1 LQVALLVGISL
12 IVLVSYIAIYS
23 YVSDALR
30 RQYDTDLTRKV
41 HAFALMGELE
51 QEPEDELDEE
61 YDDFGDDPDNVI
73 RFEFAEIPI
82 PEYQAY
88 PKAEYYQVWDES
100 GQVLA
105 RSPSLKGGNLPRVEM
120 KEEGVSLENILLPD
134 SRRGRIATVFL
145 VPKLE
150 GDVEAKERT
159 STRLILSL
167 ARSTEELDETLAVLR
182 VGALVVGIATIAL
195 ATVLIWVSVRRGLRP
210 LDELSSE
217 IESLS
222 SEELDHRFNTEKKPL
237 ELMPIC
243 RRLDGLLDRLGSA
256 FARERRFTSDVAHEL
271 RTPIAEL
278 RALAEVSLN
287 REHLSEAD
295 RRSFRDARD
304 IAQHMERVASALL
317 EIARCAS
324 GQVAIDRKRSDL
336 GKLVRT
342 AWLPFEEEARAK
354 TLDVQM
360 NLDACP
366 EIETD
371 PALLETMLTNL
382 FSNAVTY
389 TPAGGRIRLELEVN
403 GDTVCLTLANSTD
416 DLTPDDLTHLC
427 DTFWRKQKTDAD
439 STHLGIGLSVVAAF
453 ARVLGIEVESSM
465 PSEGLFQLALYHPI

>member
-1 LQVALLVGISL
+1 LLVALLVGISL
-12 IVLVSYIAIYS
+12 IVLVSYMAIYS
-23 YVSDALR
+23 YVSNALR
-30 RQYDTDLTRKV
+30 RQYDADLTRKV
-41 HAFALMGELE
+41 SAFALMGEVE
-51 QEPEDELDEE
+51 REPEDELDEE
-61 YDDFGDDPDNVI
+61 YDDFGDDPDNEI

-100 GQVLA
+100 GLVLA
-105 RSPSLKGGNLPRVEM
+105 RSPSLRGGNLPRIEAH
-120 KEEGVSLENILLPD
+120 EEGVSFEDILLPD
-134 SRRGRIATVFL
+134 SRRGRSATVFL

-150 GDVEAKERT
+150 GDVQVTESAG
-159 STRLILSL
+159 TRLTLSL
-167 ARSTEELDETLAVLR
+167 ARSREELEQTLAVLS
-182 VGALVVGIATIAL
+182 VGSLAAGIATIAL

-210 LDELSSE
+210 LDELGSE

-222 SEELDHRFNTEKKPL
+222 SEELDHRFNAETKPV
-237 ELMPIC
+237 ELIPIC

-287 REHLSEAD
+287 RENLSDAD
-295 RRSFRDARD
+295 RRSFRDARE
-304 IAQHMERVASALL
+304 IAQHMERVVSALL

-336 GKLVRT
+336 GELVRT
-342 AWLPFEEEARAK
+342 AWMPFEKDAK
-354 TLDVQM
+354 AKGLDVQM

-389 TPAGGRIRLELEVN
+389 TPAGGRISLELEVN

-416 DLTPDDLTHLC
+416 DLTAADLTHLC

-453 ARVLGIEVESSM
+453 ARVLGIEIESSM
-465 PSEGLFQLALYHPI
+465 PSEGLFQLILYHPV